1 MAMDSTVRRR
11 CVFYF
16 AGFDPTG
23 PAHYHRLYKE
33 QAAQQATL
41 GGYQIEVGARR
52 KKGEHLAGWEVSSTP
67 LHGEDQSTT
76 QTDYIFAR
84 WDDIV
89 RSHWRPLDSVLAAW
103 RFFCALLA
111 TQWYYLRTGALMQ
124 MLRLAWPAVVALV
137 SPLLLV
143 MVVSGLWLATPWLG
157 WSLLR
162 NATLFGPTL
171 ALATQVVALVAVWVM
186 VTVALAWM
194 VRKLEDKFHMLWLM
208 RSYLFTRQQAL
219 GRVPALEERLQSL
232 ATSISQ
238 AHSSGSYDEVLVV
251 GHSSGCIMAAS
262 ALARS
267 CMPPTLTQN
276 ATRLS
281 FVTLGHWLPLLSS
294 LPPAHAFR
302 AQLQTL
308 SQQHAL
314 SWVDFSAP
322 ADGCCF
328 ALVNA
333 VDAAVPVDQRG
344 PCAPKLLSPRF
355 QTLFSPNDYLA
366 LRKKRFDLHFQYI
379 MAGRIAGDY
388 DYFALTAGNVSLKD
402 RYAGTPSVTDFTQFQ
417 LFRPS

>member
-1 MAMDSTVRRR
+1 MDSTVRRR

-33 QAAQQATL
+33 QAAQQAAL
-41 GGYQIEVGARR
+41 SGYQIEVSPRR
-52 KKGEHLAGWEVSSTP
+52 KKGEYLAAWEVNSTP
-67 LHGEDQSTT
+67 RQGQDQSST

-89 RSHWRPLDSVLAAW
+89 RAHWRPLNGMLAAW
-103 RFFCALLA
+103 RFLCAFFA

-124 MLRLAWPAVVALV
+124 MLHLAWPAVVALV

-143 MVVSGLWLATPWLG
+143 LVVSGLWLSAPWLG

-162 NATLFGPTL
+162 STKLLGATP
-171 ALATQVVALVAVWVM
+171 ALASQTVVLIAVWAV
-186 VTVALAWM
+186 VTVALAWT

-219 GRVPALEERLQSL
+219 GRIPGLEERLQSL

-238 AHSSGSYDEVLVV
+238 ARGSGSYDEVLVV

-267 CMPPTLTQN
+267 CTLTASAKS
-276 ATRLS
+276 ATQLS

-294 LPPAHAFR
+294 LPPANAFR

-333 VDAAVPVDQRG
+333 VNAALPVDQRG

-355 QTLFSPNDYLA
+355 QTLFLPTDYQA

-402 RYAGTPSVTDFTQFQ
+402 RYANTPSIVDFTQFQ
-417 LFRPS
+417 LFRPR

>member
-1 MAMDSTVRRR
+1 MDSTVRRR

-33 QAAQQATL
+33 QAAQQAAIS
-41 GGYQIEVGARR
+41 GYQIEVGPRR
-52 KKGEHLAGWEVSSTP
+52 KKSEHLAAWEVSSTP
-67 LHGEDQSTT
+67 LKGQDQPST

-89 RSHWRPLDSVLAAW
+89 RTHWRSLDSLLAAW
-103 RFFCALLA
+103 RFLCAFLA

-124 MLRLAWPAVVALV
+124 MLRLSWPAVVALV

-143 MVVSGLWLATPWLG
+143 LVVSGLWLATPWLG
-157 WSLLR
+157 WSVLR
-162 NATLFGPTL
+162 STELFGSTL
-171 ALATQVVALVAVWVM
+171 ALATQIVVLIALWA
-186 VTVALAWM
+186 TTSVALAWI
-194 VRKLEDKFHMLWLM
+194 VRKLENKFHMLWLM

-219 GRVPALEERLQSL
+219 GRVPGLEARLQSL

-238 AHSSGSYDEVLVV
+238 AHSSGAYDEVLVV

-267 CMPPTLTQN
+267 CMLPILAQN
-276 ATRLS
+276 ATQLS
-281 FVTLGHWLPLLSS
+281 FVTVGHWLPLLSS
-294 LPPAHAFR
+294 LPSAHAFR
-302 AQLQTL
+302 TQLQTL
-308 SQQHAL
+308 SQQEAL

-333 VDAAVPVDQRG
+333 VNAAVPIGQRG

-355 QTLFSPNDYLA
+355 QTLFSPTDYKA
-366 LRKKRFDLHFQYI
+366 LCRKRFDLHFQYI
-379 MAGRIAGDY
+379 MAGRVAGDY
-388 DYFALTAGNVSLKD
+388 DYFALTAGNVYLKD
-402 RYAGTPSVTDFTQFQ
+402 RYANTPGVTDFTQFQ
-417 LFRPS
+417 LFGPR

>member
-1 MAMDSTVRRR
+1 MDSTVRRR

-33 QAAQQATL
+33 QATQQAAL
-41 GGYQIEVGARR
+41 GGYQIEVGPRR
-52 KKGEHLAGWEVSSTP
+52 KKGEHVAAWEVSSTQQ
-67 LHGEDQSTT
+67 HGQDLPST

-89 RSHWRPLDSVLAAW
+89 RSHWRQLDSMLAAW
-103 RFFCALLA
+103 RFLCAFLA
-111 TQWYYLRTGALMQ
+111 TQWYYLRTGALIQ

-143 MVVSGLWLATPWLG
+143 LVVSGLWLATPWLG
-157 WSLLR
+157 WSVLR
-162 NATLFGPTL
+162 GTKLFGPTL
-171 ALATQVVALVAVWVM
+171 AWATQTVVLIALWAM
-186 VTVALAWM
+186 VTMALAWT

-208 RSYLFTRQQAL
+208 RSYLFTRLQAL
-219 GRVPALEERLQSL
+219 GQVPALEERLESL
-232 ATSISQ
+232 AISIRQ
-238 AHSSGSYDEVLVV
+238 AHSSGNYDEVLVV

-262 ALARS
+262 ALARC
-267 CMPPTLTQN
+267 CMLPAPAQN
-276 ATRLS
+276 ATQLS

-308 SQQHAL
+308 SQQRAL

-333 VDAAVPVDQRG
+333 VNAAVPVDQRG

-355 QTLFSPNDYLA
+355 QTLFSPADYQA

-379 MAGRIAGDY
+379 MSGRIAGDY

-402 RYAGTPSVTDFTQFQ
+402 RYANTPSVTDFTQFQ
-417 LFRPS
+417 LFRRR